1 MLNNLSVSKKGAF
14 AFIGLALIAALSG
27 AFVFQSIN
35 QGREAVYA
43 MDQANRMVGEVQGVR
58 AEILDQVLAARTFLL
73 TGDQAKRDQVTAAT
87 ATIGANLD
95 RVEERTSQFGGPYAD
110 HVRAIREAWSRWLS
124 DHTQVQFG
132 YMVNPLTVDVARAM
146 EATGAG
152 DASLADMFAAFAA
165 LGADAQSRS
174 AMMLDVKNA
183 ALDRAVFVSLFGGGL
198 LVGLAVLFGY
208 LNFKLI
214 SAPLARLSEATE
226 KLAAGDTSQ
235 DVSLG
240 KRQDEIGAMAGA
252 LGSFRESIVRTK
264 QLEAEANLS
273 REEAS
278 EARKAMMS
286 ELASR
291 FEATV
296 LSTTD
301 AMISDLDRLGG
312 TAQELSNIA
321 NTTTHKSADVAQA
334 SEHATNNV
342 NTVASATEELTA
354 SIAELNQQV
363 HGVSTAS
370 NEAAQGVDK
379 SNASVE
385 QLQQVVERIGDVTK
399 LITDIAEQ
407 TNLLALNATIE
418 AARAGEAGKG
428 FAVVAT
434 EVKALAEQTGKA
446 TEEIDRQISEM
457 KSAADDSINAT
468 ASVADMVKGIAERTS
483 AMAAATEEQ
492 NAATA
497 EIARNITEAAD
508 GTTTV
513 TSSMGEMR
521 EAATS
526 TGDMSA
532 SMAEALSKLNGQSSS
547 MRSAMQEFLQK
558 VREAA

>member
-14 AFIGLALIAALSG
+14 AFIGLALIAAVSG
-27 AFVFQSIN
+27 AFVFQSIT

-43 MDQANRMVGEVQGVR
+43 MGDANMLVGEVQGVR

-73 TGDQAKRDQVTAAT
+73 TGDQAKREQVTAAT
-87 ATIGANLD
+87 ATIGANID
-95 RVEERTSQFGGPYAD
+95 RVEELASQFGGPYAD
-110 HVRAIREAWSRWLS
+110 HVRSIRESWSIWLS
-124 DHTQVQFG
+124 DHAQVQFG
-132 YMVNPLTVDVARAM
+132 YMVDPLTVDVARAM

-152 DASLADMFAAFAA
+152 DESLSNVFAAFAA
-165 LGADAQSRS
+165 LGADAQARG
-174 AMMLDVKNA
+174 AMMLDVKDA
-183 ALDRAVFVSLFGGGL
+183 ALDRAVFVSVLGAGL

-214 SAPLARLSEATE
+214 SSPLARLSEATE
-226 KLAAGDTSQ
+226 RLAAGDTSQ
-235 DVSLG
+235 EVSLG

-252 LGSFRESIVRTK
+252 LGGFREGIMRTK
-264 QLEAEANLS
+264 QLEAQANLS

-278 EARKAMMS
+278 EARKTMMS
-286 ELASR
+286 ELAAR

-321 NTTTHKSADVAQA
+321 NTTTHKSVDVAQA

-370 NEAAQGVDK
+370 NEAAQGVER
-379 SNASVE
+379 SNASVG

-532 SMAEALSKLNGQSSS
+532 SMAEALSTLNGQSSA